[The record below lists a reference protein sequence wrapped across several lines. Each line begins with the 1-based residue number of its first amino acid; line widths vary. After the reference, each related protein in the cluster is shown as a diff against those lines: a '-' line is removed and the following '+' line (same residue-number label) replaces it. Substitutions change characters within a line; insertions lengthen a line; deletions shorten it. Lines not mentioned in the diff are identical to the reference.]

1 MAAKYVA
8 GVCALHNFQ
17 YTPFEGVTAEKFRGY
32 VTFNSARKAYAAGKF
47 EMKFSRKDWVKKDKR
62 QDQIRKQ
69 APTQKTFARPVTLAG

>member
-17 YTPFEGVTAEKFRGY
+17 YTPFEGVTADKFQGY
-32 VTFNSARKAYAAGKF
+32 VTFNSARQAYAAGKF
-47 EMKFSRKDWVKKDKR
+47 EMKVSRKGWVKKEKR

-69 APTQKTFARPVTLAG
+69 VPVQKAFARPVTLAG